1 MPEGALPLLM
11 FLAGFSIVAWILM
24 RRSLLRGTQRRKFDS
39 RPIDTQPR
47 PTSEWSGAYN
57 DASAKLER
65 QKVEL
70 AEFTRDA
77 NGQID
82 SKVLVLR
89 ELIRQSDEQI
99 RRMEELLAEM
109 VRHTGSR

>member
-1 MPEGALPLLM
+1 MPEDPLPILM
-11 FLAGFSIVAWILM
+11 FIAGAGLVAWVLLRRGF
-24 RRSLLRGTQRRKFDS
+24 RRSGGRKKYDS

-47 PTSEWSGAYN
+47 PTSEWSGAYS

-70 AEFTRDA
+70 AEFSRDA

-82 SKVLVLR
+82 TKILVLR
-89 ELIRQSDEQI
+89 ELIAQSDRQI
-99 RRMEELLAEM
+99 RRMEELLAELEQQAT
-109 VRHTGSR
+109 RR